1 MFKIYDKHKIV
12 RLGENNMNVLIKN
25 ITIVTMDNDKEVI
38 DKGYILIENQIIKNV
53 EKGEFEGNESGMEI
67 INGDG
72 YCAIPGLYNCHTHA
86 AMTLLRGYGEGLPLM
101 RWLNEKIW
109 PMEAKFKKEHIEIGT
124 KIAILEML
132 RTGTIAFN
140 DMYFYQENVM
150 EIAEEF
156 GIRAMLG
163 IPIIGDDWQ
172 KQLADSEKLAD
183 KITKK
188 NSPLIRTMF
197 APHSPYTLSKDALIQ
212 IGKSA
217 KNFES
222 GIHIHI
228 AETEDEINIINEKY
242 KMTPFELLEETN
254 IFDNHT
260 IGAHC
265 VHVNNNDME
274 IIKRYSLNPVYN
286 PQSNMKLA
294 SGISPVSE
302 MIENGINVCMGT
314 DGTSS
319 NNNLNM
325 FEEMET
331 GALLQKLYYK
341 DATKMDGKTVLKMA
355 TINGAKAL
363 NFKNTGAIKVGNC
376 ADIVLIDIN
385 KPNMIPTHD
394 IYSNIVFSSYGNEVS
409 YVIINGKIIM
419 RKGQFVYID
428 EEKIIYECK
437 KFVAEMMG
445 H

>member
-1 MFKIYDKHKIV
+1 MKI
-12 RLGENNMNVLIKN
+12 LIKN
-25 ITIVTMDNDKEVI
+25 ITIITMDEDREVI
-38 DKGYILIENQIIKNV
+38 DKGYIFIENQVIKIV
-53 EKGEFEGNESGMEI
+53 EEGEFQGNQSNMEV
-67 INGDG
+67 INGEG

-109 PMEAKFKKEHIEIGT
+109 PMEATFKKEHIAIGT
-124 KIAILEML
+124 KLAILEML

-140 DMYFYQENVM
+140 DMYFHQESVM
-150 EIAEEF
+150 EVAQEF
-156 GIRAMLG
+156 GIKVMLG
-163 IPIIGDDWQ
+163 IPLIGDDWE
-172 KQLADSEKLAD
+172 KQLMDAENLINKVRNN
-183 KITKK
+183 
-188 NSPLIRTMF
+188 NSSLIGTMF
-197 APHSPYTLSKDALIQ
+197 APHSPYTLSKEALVQ

-217 KNFES
+217 KDFGS

-228 AETEDEINIINEKY
+228 AETNDEINIIKEKY
-242 KMTPFELLEETN
+242 KMTPCELLEETG
-254 IFDNHT
+254 IFNSHT
-260 IGAHC
+260 VGAHC
-265 VHVNNNDME
+265 VHVNHNDME
-274 IIKRYSLNPVYN
+274 IIKRYKVNPVYN

-302 MIENGINVCMGT
+302 MIEKGINVCMGT

-341 DATKMDGKTVLKMA
+341 DATKMDGNTVLKMA

-363 NFKNTGAIKVGNC
+363 SFKNSGAIKEGNC
-376 ADIVLIDIN
+376 ADIVLIDTN
-385 KPNMIPTHD
+385 RPNMIPTHD
-394 IYSNIVFSSYGNEVS
+394 IYSNIVFSAYGNEVS

-437 KFVAEMMG
+437 KFIAEVMPN
-445 H
+445 